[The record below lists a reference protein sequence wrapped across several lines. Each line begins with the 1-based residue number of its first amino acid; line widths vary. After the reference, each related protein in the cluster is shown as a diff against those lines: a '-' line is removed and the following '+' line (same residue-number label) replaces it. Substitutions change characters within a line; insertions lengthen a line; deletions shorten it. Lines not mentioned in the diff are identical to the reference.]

1 MYKKLFKIGL
11 LITATQFLLSS
22 GCNNNG
28 TKPCANDGYT
38 FAATAFFTPEKEI
51 YRVGDTIFLNSEFS
65 KTLTDLINPSMT
77 VNYSNSTAIVGDIRL
92 YYLDTI
98 TRQPIPA
105 KDSFLF
111 VPIIGTFTERSN
123 NQSAGIN
130 FKYIETPQS
139 YQFKGGFICQK
150 KGIYGFG
157 VSNLESLGLAGK
169 RCTNADF
176 DMSVTNS
183 NKHLHFHQY
192 AIGADPNDPG
202 LQKTGYDFRV
212 Q

>member
-1 MYKKLFKIGL
+1 MGINFLKTVL
-11 LITATQFLLSS
+11 LITVTQILLSS

-28 TKPCANDGYT
+28 TKPCANDGYS
-38 FAATAFFTPEKEI
+38 FAVTSVFTPEKEI
-51 YRVGDTIFLNSEFS
+51 YNIGDTIFLNIEFS
-65 KTLTDLINPSMT
+65 KTLTDLINPSRT
-77 VNYSNSTAIVGDIRL
+77 VNYSNSTAIVGDIRI

-111 VPIIGTFTERSN
+111 VPIIGTFTERTNS
-123 NQSAGIN
+123 QSAGIN
-130 FKYIETPQS
+130 FKLIETPQS
-139 YQFKGGFICQK
+139 YQFKGGIICQK

-157 VSNLESLGLAGK
+157 VSNLKSTGLVGK
-169 RCTNADF
+169 DCTNADF
-176 DMSVTNS
+176 DMSVSNS

-192 AIGADPNDPG
+192 ALGADPNDPG

>member
-1 MYKKLFKIGL
+1 MGTNFLKTGL
-11 LITATQFLLSS
+11 LIILTPFLLSS
-22 GCNNNG
+22 GCHKNAA
-28 TKPCANDGYT
+28 TPCANDGYS
-38 FAATAFFTPEKEI
+38 FAATAVFTPEKEL
-51 YRVGDTIFLNSEFS
+51 YSVGDTIFLNSEFS

-77 VNYSNSTAIVGDIRL
+77 VNYSNSTAIVGDIRI

-111 VPIIGTFTERSN
+111 VPIIGTFTERTN
-123 NQSAGIN
+123 NPSAGIN
-130 FKYIETPQS
+130 FKFIETPQS
-139 YQFKGGFICQK
+139 YQFKGGIVCQK

-157 VSNLESLGLAGK
+157 VSNLKSTGLVGK
-169 RCTNADF
+169 DCTNADF
-176 DMSVTNS
+176 DMSVSNS

-192 AIGADPNDPG
+192 ALGADPNDPG